1 MNSLETVKWL
11 LCSANFCQSEAAW
24 RIFQAQEITR
34 ASIPDHFAKTNF
46 IKFIRNS
53 SKIYPI
59 QTFQIFPSCPLLSCI
74 VWLFGL
80 IAAASAGDRALVHN
94 PRAVY
99 EGLATWQTVYSRIWW
114 NAQWLQNN
122 CGGSVLWRGSLNVCN
137 LEILRDLTHRRQNSA
152 GLWRPGIEP
161 RVRPCWPCRGG
172 KARCTL
178 AVHRCVVYL
187 QWWNFGINLDQWWWN
202 MVNVGWVVRFKM
214 VQTSSTIWNTR
225 LLAHKTW

>member
-161 RVRPCWPCRGG
+161 RVLLTLSWWQGTLHLGGAQMRCLPSMVELWDQFGSMMVKYGECWLSC
-172 KARCTL
+172 
-178 AVHRCVVYL
+178 
-187 QWWNFGINLDQWWWN
+187 
-202 MVNVGWVVRFKM
+202 
-214 VQTSSTIWNTR
+214 
-225 LLAHKTW
+225 